1 MHPLLDKTWKEI
13 FPVFF
18 IFNKEKPNLDTV
30 QETLRNSIKF
40 TNRESN
46 KNRNTQNFMDKANIA
61 GIKAMKKFE
70 TLTLKNKQFRNFM
83 KDSTKIIKKI

>member
-18 IFNKEKPNLDTV
+18 IFNKDKTNLDTN

-46 KNRNTQNFMDKANIA
+46 KIKNTQNFLEKANIA
-61 GIKAMKKFE
+61 GIKALKKFE

-83 KDSTKIIKKI
+83 KDSTKIV

>member
-18 IFNKEKPNLDTV
+18 IFNKDKTNLDTN
-30 QETLRNSIKF
+30 QETLRNSIKL

-46 KNRNTQNFMDKANIA
+46 KIKNTQNFLEKANIA
-61 GIKAMKKFE
+61 GIKALKKFE

-83 KDSTKIIKKI
+83 KDSTKIV